1 MSNKLKKV
9 CMTLNYIEH
18 FLILISVVTGW
29 ISIPASAS
37 LLDVLIGIPSSAIC
51 IKFVQ

>member
-9 CMTLNYIEH
+9 CMSLNYIEH
-18 FLILISVVTGW
+18 FLILIYVVTGG

-37 LLDVLIGIPSSAIC
+37 LLDVLIGIPSSEIC